1 MKLVYEISNVILKD
15 PQIRKQYTKLFQKSA
30 TVESKSKSYKPIF

>member
-15 PQIRKQYTKLFQKSA
+15 PQIRKQYTKLFQKS
-30 TVESKSKSYKPIF
+30 TTIENKSKSYKPVS